1 MSATIASWCARLLG
15 ASLALCALT
24 APFHPS
30 TAAAQDEA
38 VSDSLDS
45 AARALF
51 EDGRHA
57 FETGDFETA
66 LARFQQA
73 YDISH
78 RVPLLWNIAAT
89 LDRLRRDEEALD
101 MFEQYLAA
109 VPEAAN
115 RDEVMGRIRV
125 LREAVEARRAEAAA
139 REAEAARLEEER
151 LRLEEER
158 RARDAGGGG
167 GGGGNDEPASGG
179 GVTPVVFIV
188 AAGLTAVAGGVLI
201 WSGIDTITAND
212 NYVAAADA
220 RRPLADIESLY
231 GSAMDAQT
239 RTNVLIGVTS
249 ALAAASLI
257 LVFFT
262 DWGGGSGDTEAAA
275 TVSIL
280 PSLELSPAG
289 ELGGAGL
296 SLRGTF

>member
-15 ASLALCALT
+15 ASLALCVLT
-24 APFHPS
+24 GPFHPS

-38 VSDSLDS
+38 VTDSLDS

-57 FETGDFETA
+57 FETGDFATA

-115 RDEVMGRIRV
+115 RDEVLGRVRV
-125 LREAVEARRAEAAA
+125 LREAVEARRAEVAA

-151 LRLEEER
+151 QRLEEER
-158 RARDAGGGG
+158 RARESGGSGGGA
-167 GGGGNDEPASGG
+167 DEPASGG
-179 GVTPVVFIV
+179 ITPVVFIV

-201 WSGIDTITAND
+201 WSGIDTLTAND

-220 RRPLADIESLY
+220 NRPLADIESLY

-239 RTNVLIGVTS
+239 RTNVMIGVTS
-249 ALAAASLI
+249 ALAITSVILI
-257 LVFFT
+257 FFT
-262 DWGGGSGDTEAAA
+262 DWGGGSGESATP
-275 TVSIL
+275 TVSLL
-280 PSLELSPAG
+280 PTLDMTPAG
-289 ELGGAGL
+289 DLGGAGL

>member
-15 ASLALCALT
+15 ASLALCVLT
-24 APFHPS
+24 GPFHPS
-30 TAAAQDEA
+30 TVAAQDEG

-57 FETGDFETA
+57 FETGDFATA
-66 LARFQQA
+66 LSRFQQA

-101 MFEQYLAA
+101 MFEQYIAA

-115 RDEVMGRIRV
+115 RDEVLGRIRV

-139 REAEAARLEEER
+139 HEAEAARLEAER
-151 LRLEEER
+151 VRLEE
-158 RARDAGGGG
+158 ARLHSAGGGG
-167 GGGGNDEPASGG
+167 GGGGGGGADEAPSGG
-179 GVTPVVFIV
+179 GITPVVFIV

-201 WSGIDTITAND
+201 WSGVDTITAND
-212 NYVAAADA
+212 NYIAAADA
-220 RRPLADIESLY
+220 NRPLAEIESLY
-231 GSAMDAQT
+231 GSASDAQT
-239 RTNVLIGVTS
+239 RTNVMIGVTS
-249 ALAAASLI
+249 ALAVTSLV

-262 DWGGGSGDTEAAA
+262 DWGGGDESASP
-275 TVSIL
+275 TVSLL
-280 PSLELSPAG
+280 PTFELAPAG
-289 ELGGAGL
+289 DLGGAGL